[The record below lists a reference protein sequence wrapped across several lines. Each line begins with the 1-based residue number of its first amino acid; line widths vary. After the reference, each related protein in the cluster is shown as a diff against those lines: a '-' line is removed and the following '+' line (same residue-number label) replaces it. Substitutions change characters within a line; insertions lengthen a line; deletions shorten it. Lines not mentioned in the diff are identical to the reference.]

1 VIRVALVASAV
12 AVRTGLNAL
21 LGATDAIEV
30 VAEVA
35 SLDELDPFLP
45 GIDVLVLASDPFSP
59 ADLERVIQTMEGVAL
74 LVLTPF
80 ESQVAR
86 TFSGLP
92 VRAWGLLPL
101 EASLEELVVAIEAL
115 HHGLFVGDPNLIEP
129 LLLNSPEL
137 TDFETEALDEPL
149 TERETEVLQLLA
161 QGLAN
166 KQIALALG
174 ISEHTVKFH
183 VSSIYSKLGA
193 SNRTEAVRQGI
204 RKGLVL
210 L

>member
-1 VIRVALVASAV
+1 MIRVALVASAM
-12 AVRTGLNAL
+12 ALRTGLRAL
-21 LGATDAIEV
+21 LAASDTVEV
-30 VAEVA
+30 IAEVS
-35 SLDELDPFLP
+35 SLEDLDPFLA
-45 GIDVLVLASDPFSP
+45 GIDVLVLAADSYSP
-59 ADLERVIQTMEGVAL
+59 PELAQATEGLEGLAL
-74 LVLTPF
+74 LLLTSF
-80 ESQVAR
+80 ESQAAR
-86 TFSGLP
+86 TFSRLP
-92 VRAWGLLPL
+92 VRAWGVLPV
-101 EASLEELVVAIEAL
+101 EASPDELSAAIQAL
-115 HHGLFVGDPNLIEP
+115 HHGLLVGDPNLMEP
-129 LLLNSPEL
+129 FFLVSPEL
-137 TDFETEALDEPL
+137 AEFETETLDEPL

-166 KQIALALG
+166 KQIALSLG